1 MQVAAAP
8 LRRRS
13 HGFFSRLATGSMD
26 TETPETVETERLR
39 PATKREQRAASIE
52 ALLNAALTLFIT
64 QGYHATT
71 VEEIAQ
77 SAGLTKGAVYFY
89 FKSKANV
96 LKALLDRTEALTVE
110 PTLAAMNAAGT
121 RPRDRLHAFIRTQ
134 SVIGAEQTEY
144 MLLAILMSAEF
155 NGSGDEIE
163 ERLTALMAQ
172 MENALRDTVRA
183 GQEDGSFR
191 TEIGADEL
199 ASVIMATNKGC
210 YVEWYMR
217 GKDLKGQDFARAFR
231 DFVVDGVALQA

>member
-1 MQVAAAP
+1 MNAGNPKRKTEHDSAA
-8 LRRRS
+8 
-13 HGFFSRLATGSMD
+13 D
-26 TETPETVETERLR
+26 TDTAGNERAR
-39 PATKREQRAASIE
+39 PSTKREQRAASIE
-52 ALLNAALTLFIT
+52 ALLGTALTLFIT

-77 SAGLTKGAVYFY
+77 AAGLTKGAVYFY

-96 LKALLDRTEALTVE
+96 LVALLDRTEELTVQ
-110 PTLAAMNAAGT
+110 PTLAAMAAAGEK
-121 RPRDRLHAFIRTQ
+121 PRNRLNAFLRSQ

-163 ERLTALMAQ
+163 DRLTALMAQ
-172 MENALRDTVRA
+172 MEDALRETVRD
-183 GQEDGSFR
+183 GQNEGMFR

-217 GKDLKGQDFARAFR
+217 GDDLKGQDFARAFR
-231 DFVVDGVALQA
+231 DFVIFGVAADR

>member
-1 MQVAAAP
+1 
-8 LRRRS
+8 
-13 HGFFSRLATGSMD
+13 MD
-26 TETPETVETERLR
+26 SQTENIADNVDRER

-52 ALLNAALTLFIT
+52 ALLGEALTLFIT

-77 SAGLTKGAVYFY
+77 AAGLTKGAVYFY

-96 LKALLDRTEALTVE
+96 LKALLDRTEELTTA
-110 PTLAAMNAAGT
+110 PTIAAMDSAGDD
-121 RPRDRLHAFIRTQ
+121 PEDRLSAFVRSQ
-134 SVIGAEQTEY
+134 SVIGAEKTEY

-163 ERLTALMAQ
+163 QRLNELMAR
-172 MENALRDTVRA
+172 MEDALRETVKT
-183 GQEDGSFR
+183 GQQKGVFR
-191 TEIGADEL
+191 KEIGADEL

-217 GKDLKGQDFARAFR
+217 GGDLKGQDFARAFR
-231 DFVVDGVALQA
+231 DFVFDGVVVR

>member
-1 MQVAAAP
+1 MDAQTT
-8 LRRRS
+8 
-13 HGFFSRLATGSMD
+13 SRTDS
-26 TETPETVETERLR
+26 VERAR
-39 PATKREQRAASIE
+39 PQTKREQRAASIE
-52 ALLNAALTLFIT
+52 ALLAKALTLFIT

-96 LKALLDRTEALTVE
+96 LMALLDRTEELTIE
-110 PTLAAMNAAGT
+110 PTIAAMDAAGT
-121 RPRDRLHAFIRTQ
+121 APLDRLNAFIRTQ
-134 SVIGAEQTEY
+134 SVIGAEKTEY

-163 ERLTALMAQ
+163 QRLNGLMAR
-172 MENALRDTVRA
+172 MEDALRDTVNA
-183 GQEDGSFR
+183 GQKGGIFR
-191 TEIGADEL
+191 TGIGANEL

-217 GKDLKGQDFARAFR
+217 GADLKGQDFARAFR
-231 DFVVDGVALQA
+231 DFVLDGVAVR

>member
-1 MQVAAAP
+1 
-8 LRRRS
+8 
-13 HGFFSRLATGSMD
+13 MD
-26 TETPETVETERLR
+26 TQRENITDGSGRDR
-39 PATKREQRAASIE
+39 PATKREQRAASID
-52 ALLNAALTLFIT
+52 ALLTKALTLFIT

-96 LKALLDRTEALTVE
+96 LKTLLDRTEELTVE
-110 PTLAAMNAAGT
+110 PTLSAMTAAGGD
-121 RPRDRLHAFIRTQ
+121 PLDRLSAFVRSQ
-134 SVIGAEQTEY
+134 SVIGAEKTEY

-163 ERLTALMAQ
+163 KRLMEMMAR
-172 MENALRDTVRA
+172 MENALRVAVTT
-183 GQEDGSFR
+183 GQAKGVFR
-191 TEIGADEL
+191 TGIGADEL

-217 GKDLKGQDFARAFR
+217 GGDLNGHDFARAFR
-231 DFVVDGVALQA
+231 DFVFNGVAAG

>member
-1 MQVAAAP
+1 M
-8 LRRRS
+8 RMD
-13 HGFFSRLATGSMD
+13 TGS
-26 TETPETVETERLR
+26 TELSETTERAR

-52 ALLNAALTLFIT
+52 ALLGAALNLFIT

-96 LKALLDRTEALTVE
+96 LKALLDRTEELTVE
-110 PTLAAMNAAGT
+110 PTLAAMDAAGAD
-121 RPRDRLHAFIRTQ
+121 PRSRLNAFIRTQ
-134 SVIGAEQTEY
+134 SVIGAEKTEY

-163 ERLTALMAQ
+163 ARLQDLMAR
-172 MENALRDTVRA
+172 MENALRETVKV
-183 GQEDGSFR
+183 GQASGTFR

-217 GKDLKGQDFARAFR
+217 GKDLKGHDFARAFR
-231 DFVVDGVALQA
+231 DFVIDGMVAR

>member
-1 MQVAAAP
+1 
-8 LRRRS
+8 
-13 HGFFSRLATGSMD
+13 MD
-26 TETPETVETERLR
+26 TQTEHNVGAGDRER

-52 ALLNAALTLFIT
+52 ALLTKALTLFIT

-77 SAGLTKGAVYFY
+77 AAGLTKGAVYFY

-96 LKALLDRTEALTVE
+96 LKTLLDRTEELTVE
-110 PTLAAMNAAGT
+110 PTLAAMDAAGT
-121 RPRDRLHAFIRTQ
+121 DPKDRLNAFVRSQ
-134 SVIGAEQTEY
+134 SVIGAEKTEY

-163 ERLTALMAQ
+163 QRLTELMAQ
-172 MENALRDTVRA
+172 MENALRETVRT
-183 GQEDGSFR
+183 GQAQGVFR
-191 TEIGADEL
+191 KEIGANEL

-217 GKDLKGQDFARAFR
+217 GGDLKGHDFARAFR
-231 DFVVDGVALQA
+231 DFVFDGVAAG

>member
-1 MQVAAAP
+1 
-8 LRRRS
+8 
-13 HGFFSRLATGSMD
+13 MD
-26 TETPETVETERLR
+26 TQTENITDGSGRDR
-39 PATKREQRAASIE
+39 PATKREQRAASID
-52 ALLNAALTLFIT
+52 ALLTKALTLFIT

-96 LKALLDRTEALTVE
+96 LKTLLDRTEELTVE
-110 PTLAAMNAAGT
+110 PTLSAMTAAGGD
-121 RPRDRLHAFIRTQ
+121 PLDRLSAFVRSQ
-134 SVIGAEQTEY
+134 SVIGAEKTEY

-163 ERLTALMAQ
+163 KRLMEMMAR
-172 MENALRDTVRA
+172 MENALRDTVTT
-183 GQEDGSFR
+183 GQAKGVFR
-191 TEIGADEL
+191 TGIGADEL

-217 GKDLKGQDFARAFR
+217 GGDLNGHDFARAFR
-231 DFVVDGVALQA
+231 DFVFNGVAAG

>member
-1 MQVAAAP
+1 MDA
-8 LRRRS
+8 
-13 HGFFSRLATGSMD
+13 HATGPAES
-26 TETPETVETERLR
+26 VERTR
-39 PATKREQRAASIE
+39 PQTKREQRAASIE
-52 ALLNAALTLFIT
+52 ALLSEALTLFIT

-77 SAGLTKGAVYFY
+77 AAGLTKGAVYFY

-96 LKALLDRTEALTVE
+96 LMALLDRTEELTVE
-110 PTLAAMNAAGT
+110 PTIDAMEKAGKD
-121 RPRDRLHAFIRTQ
+121 PKDRLNAFIRTQ
-134 SVIGAEQTEY
+134 SVIGAEKTEY

-163 ERLTALMAQ
+163 QRLNGLMAR

-183 GQEDGSFR
+183 GQATGAFR
-191 TEIGADEL
+191 SGIGPDEL

-217 GKDLKGQDFARAFR
+217 GEDLKGHDFARAFR
-231 DFVVDGVALQA
+231 DFVIDGMAAR

>member
-1 MQVAAAP
+1 MDVTTN
-8 LRRRS
+8 
-13 HGFFSRLATGSMD
+13 TGHDAS
-26 TETPETVETERLR
+26 ERPR
-39 PATKREQRAASIE
+39 PATKREQRAASID
-52 ALLNAALTLFIT
+52 ALLGAALHLFIT

-96 LKALLDRTEALTVE
+96 LKTLLDRTEELTVE
-110 PTLAAMNAAGT
+110 PTLAAMEEAGSD
-121 RPRDRLHAFIRTQ
+121 PRNRLNAFIRTQ
-134 SVIGAEQTEY
+134 SVIGAEKTEY

-163 ERLTALMAQ
+163 ERLTDLMAR
-172 MENALRDTVRA
+172 MENALRETVKA
-183 GQEDGSFR
+183 GQKEGVFR

-217 GKDLKGQDFARAFR
+217 GGDLKGHDFARAFR
-231 DFVVDGVALQA
+231 DFVFDGVSAG